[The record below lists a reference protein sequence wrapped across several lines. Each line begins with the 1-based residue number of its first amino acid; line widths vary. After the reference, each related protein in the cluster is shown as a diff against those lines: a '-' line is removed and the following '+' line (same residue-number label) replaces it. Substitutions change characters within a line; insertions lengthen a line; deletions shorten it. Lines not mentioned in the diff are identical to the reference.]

1 MTKFLFPM
9 LLLLLWFTFFLVD
22 ETIEEEEVTA
32 EDVIMV
38 AKVDIVVFYAL
49 WFVVCVLD
57 DNLKIII
64 QKIIGESKEISIFCE
79 KNLRERQEEEE
90 TSETRRKKKKEKK
103 TREHTHGWL
112 ERNTKLTY

>member
-1 MTKFLFPM
+1 
-9 LLLLLWFTFFLVD
+9 VD

-38 AKVDIVVFYAL
+38 AKFDIVVFYAL

-64 QKIIGESKEISIFCE
+64 QK
-79 KNLRERQEEEE
+79 
-90 TSETRRKKKKEKK
+90 
-103 TREHTHGWL
+103 
-112 ERNTKLTY
+112 

>member
-22 ETIEEEEVTA
+22 DTIEEEEVTA

-79 KNLRERQEEEE
+79 KNLRERQE
-90 TSETRRKKKKEKK
+90 RRRDKRDKTKKKERKK
-103 TREHTHGWL
+103 NKRAHPRLARTE
-112 ERNTKLTY
+112 Y

>member
-1 MTKFLFPM
+1 M

-22 ETIEEEEVTA
+22 ETIEEEEVTG

-57 DNLKIII
+57 DKIIM
-64 QKIIGESKEISIFCE
+64 IFG
-79 KNLRERQEEEE
+79 RRTRDVERCVCL
-90 TSETRRKKKKEKK
+90 SL
-103 TREHTHGWL
+103 G
-112 ERNTKLTY
+112 

>member
-1 MTKFLFPM
+1 MISSKIPREMTKFLFPM
-9 LLLLLWFTFFLVD
+9 LLLLLWFTFFARGESFFLVD

-57 DNLKIII
+57 NLKII
-64 QKIIGESKEISIFCE
+64 
-79 KNLRERQEEEE
+79 
-90 TSETRRKKKKEKK
+90 
-103 TREHTHGWL
+103 
-112 ERNTKLTY
+112 

>member
-64 QKIIGESKEISIFCE
+64 QKIIKGESKEISIFCE
-79 KNLRERQEEEE
+79 KNLRERQEKKRQARQDEKK
-90 TSETRRKKKKEKK
+90 RKKKNKRAHPRLARTE
-103 TREHTHGWL
+103 
-112 ERNTKLTY
+112 Y

>member
-1 MTKFLFPM
+1 MISSKIPREMTKFLFPM
-9 LLLLLWFTFFLVD
+9 LLLLLWFTFFARGESFFLVD

-57 DNLKIII
+57 NLKIVI
-64 QKIIGESKEISIFCE
+64 QK
-79 KNLRERQEEEE
+79 
-90 TSETRRKKKKEKK
+90 
-103 TREHTHGWL
+103 
-112 ERNTKLTY
+112 

>member
-9 LLLLLWFTFFLVD
+9 LLLLWFTFFARGESFFLVD
-22 ETIEEEEVTA
+22 ETIEEEEVTG

-64 QKIIGESKEISIFCE
+64 QK
-79 KNLRERQEEEE
+79 
-90 TSETRRKKKKEKK
+90 
-103 TREHTHGWL
+103 
-112 ERNTKLTY
+112 

>member
-9 LLLLLWFTFFLVD
+9 LLLLLWFTFFARGESFFLVD

-57 DNLKIII
+57 NLKII
-64 QKIIGESKEISIFCE
+64 
-79 KNLRERQEEEE
+79 
-90 TSETRRKKKKEKK
+90 
-103 TREHTHGWL
+103 
-112 ERNTKLTY
+112 

>member
-64 QKIIGESKEISIFCE
+64 QKIIKGESKEISIFCE
-79 KNLRERQEEEE
+79 KNLRERQERRRDKRDKTKKKE
-90 TSETRRKKKKEKK
+90 RKKKQES
-103 TREHTHGWL
+103 TPTAG
-112 ERNTKLTY
+112 

>member
-38 AKVDIVVFYAL
+38 AKFDIVVFYAL

-79 KNLRERQEEEE
+79 KNLRERQE
-90 TSETRRKKKKEKK
+90 RRRDKRDKTKKKERKK
-103 TREHTHGWL
+103 NKRAHPRLARTE
-112 ERNTKLTY
+112 Y

>member
-1 MTKFLFPM
+1 MISSKIPREMTKFLFPM
-9 LLLLLWFTFFLVD
+9 LLLLLLWFTFFARGESFFLVD

-57 DNLKIII
+57 NLKII
-64 QKIIGESKEISIFCE
+64 
-79 KNLRERQEEEE
+79 
-90 TSETRRKKKKEKK
+90 
-103 TREHTHGWL
+103 
-112 ERNTKLTY
+112 

>member
-9 LLLLLWFTFFLVD
+9 LLLLWFTFFARGESFFLVD
-22 ETIEEEEVTA
+22 ETIEEEEVTG

-57 DNLKIII
+57 DNLKIEDII
-64 QKIIGESKEISIFCE
+64 FQK
-79 KNLRERQEEEE
+79 
-90 TSETRRKKKKEKK
+90 
-103 TREHTHGWL
+103 
-112 ERNTKLTY
+112 

>member
-22 ETIEEEEVTA
+22 ETIEEEEVTG

-64 QKIIGESKEISIFCE
+64 QKIIKGESKEISIFCE
-79 KNLRERQEEEE
+79 KNLRERQEKKRQARQDEKK
-90 TSETRRKKKKEKK
+90 RKKKKQES
-103 TREHTHGWL
+103 TPTAG
-112 ERNTKLTY
+112 

>member
-90 TSETRRKKKKEKK
+90 TSETRRKKQEKK

>member
-1 MTKFLFPM
+1 MISSKIPREMTKFLFPM

-57 DNLKIII
+57 DNLKINHPKVDKRRAERSPFFTR
-64 QKIIGESKEISIFCE
+64 KI
-79 KNLRERQEEEE
+79 
-90 TSETRRKKKKEKK
+90 
-103 TREHTHGWL
+103 
-112 ERNTKLTY
+112 

>member
-22 ETIEEEEVTA
+22 ETIEEEEVTG

-64 QKIIGESKEISIFCE
+64 QKIIKGESKEISIFCE
-79 KNLRERQEEEE
+79 KNLRERQE
-90 TSETRRKKKKEKK
+90 KKKERKK
-103 TREHTHGWL
+103 NKRAHLRLARTE
-112 ERNTKLTY
+112 Y

>member
-9 LLLLLWFTFFLVD
+9 LLLLLLWFTFFARGESFFLVD

-57 DNLKIII
+57 NLKII
-64 QKIIGESKEISIFCE
+64 
-79 KNLRERQEEEE
+79 
-90 TSETRRKKKKEKK
+90 
-103 TREHTHGWL
+103 
-112 ERNTKLTY
+112 

>member
-1 MTKFLFPM
+1 LISSKIPREMTKFLFPM
-9 LLLLLWFTFFLVD
+9 LLLLLWFTFFARGESFFLVD

-57 DNLKIII
+57 NLKII
-64 QKIIGESKEISIFCE
+64 
-79 KNLRERQEEEE
+79 
-90 TSETRRKKKKEKK
+90 
-103 TREHTHGWL
+103 
-112 ERNTKLTY
+112 